1 MKKDYCYGQ
10 LFNAAVLYFFTK
22 NLREISCIRVILES
36 HKKVKNLFIALKARQ
51 ILHKTTQR
59 ALSTM

>member
-1 MKKDYCYGQ
+1 MNR
-10 LFNAAVLYFFTK
+10 L
-22 NLREISCIRVILES
+22 ILES
-36 HKKVKNLFIALKARQ
+36 HKKVKNLFIAPKARQ

>member
-1 MKKDYCYGQ
+1 MNR
-10 LFNAAVLYFFTK
+10 L
-22 NLREISCIRVILES
+22 ILES
-36 HKKVKNLFIALKARQ
+36 HKKDKNLFIAPKARQ

>member
-10 LFNAAVLYFFTK
+10 LFNAAALYFFTK
-22 NLREISCIRVILES
+22 NQREISCIRVILES
-36 HKKVKNLFIALKARQ
+36 HKKVKTLFIALKARQ